1 MKAENG
7 CGLCSV
13 EIKNLTVKKGRD
25 LLLDNISFDMHCGQL
40 TALIGVNGAGKTTL
54 LKSILG
60 ELRHSG
66 SVKYASHNGDVI
78 EKIKIGYV
86 PQYLEFDRSSP
97 MSVMDFLL
105 AGRTSFPVWLGGR
118 KSEKA
123 GVLEALEKSGCKGL
137 ASRSLGMLSG
147 GELQRV
153 MLCQAL
159 YPVPELL
166 ILDEP
171 VSGVDTVGSEQFYK
185 QVADLR
191 KDYHMAIVMVSHDLD
206 LVRQYADKVLLLHRG
221 GLIEGSV
228 EEVFG
233 SDEFR
238 RAFGGIA

>member
-1 MKAENG
+1 MNAENG

-13 EIKNLTVKKGRD
+13 EIKNLTVKKGKD
-25 LLLDNISFDMHCGQL
+25 LLLDNVSFNMHCGQL

-54 LKSILG
+54 LKSVLG
-60 ELRHSG
+60 EIRHSG
-66 SVKYASHNGDVI
+66 SVKYASHKGDVI

-105 AGRTSFPVWLGGR
+105 AGRSSFPVWLGGR
-118 KSEKA
+118 KDEKKA
-123 GVLEALEKSGCKGL
+123 VLEALEKSGCRDLSK
-137 ASRSLGMLSG
+137 RSLGMLSG

-171 VSGVDTVGSEQFYK
+171 VSGVDTVGSEQFYR
-185 QVADLR
+185 QVSQLK
-191 KDYHMAIVMVSHDLD
+191 KDYHMAIVMVSHDLE
-206 LVRQYADKVLLLHRG
+206 LVREYADKVLLLHNG

-228 EEVFG
+228 EEVF
-233 SDEFR
+233 SSEEFR
-238 RAFGGIA
+238 RAFGTVS

>member
-60 ELRHSG
+60 EIRHSG

-105 AGRTSFPVWLGGR
+105 AD
-118 KSEKA
+118 
-123 GVLEALEKSGCKGL
+123 LEKSGCKDL
-137 ASRSLGMLSG
+137 SNRSLGMLSG

-191 KDYHMAIVMVSHDLD
+191 KTYHMAIVMVSHDLD

-221 GLIEGSV
+221 GLISGSV
-228 EEVFG
+228 EEIFG
-233 SDEFR
+233 SEEFR
-238 RAFGGIA
+238 RAFGGTA